1 MGLAEGQ
8 VTLRGSLSVLGLCV
22 LLAPVQGLTGRPSWR
37 YISSEVVV
45 PRKQMPPGK
54 GMQVLGW
61 LSYSLNFGGQRHVIH
76 MRRKKVFGPRHV
88 PVMSQDDQGASQMD
102 FPYLPHD
109 CYYLGFLEEIPYS
122 MVTINTCYG
131 GLEGI
136 MKLDDLAYEIKPLKD
151 SLMFEHVI
159 SEIVA
164 DANAIGPM
172 YRLGY
177 KDPPLSKENV
187 SAALRIS
194 SKIYASHAGVIES
207 LPSSSQAVYA
217 LYNNVTQCVMY
228 LIDIASVVDSMY
240 RHLDIKFR
248 TVGLLIYN
256 GREPASMTDYR
267 HPGGAYSNYFRN
279 NIYQRMKVASS
290 FIVTKDGPHELQYNP
305 TVRGLCSAASLIM
318 IGHLGRHYLL
328 LSVVVAFQ
336 MGRSVGFDVDTPPCY
351 CQRRTTCIMF
361 RYPLITDVFSNCTI
375 VHLQQSVLIKDS
387 CMYNLPRAS
396 FNETLIE
403 HRCGNSRVEG
413 QEQCDCGSFK
423 ECYGSKCC
431 NTDCRL
437 NHGSVCHEGGCCTNC
452 TYSPV
457 GTLCRPIQNICDLP
471 EYCTGVD
478 YSCLE
483 DVYLQDGT
491 PCTEE
496 GYCFHGNCTDRSL
509 HCKEIFGEDAVNAE
523 ELCYNVNT
531 KGNRFGH
538 CRREISSP
546 THQACN
552 LQDVKCGKLQCSNVT
567 RLPLLQ
573 DHVSFHH
580 SLISGV
586 HCFGLDEHRSTETTD
601 IGHVRPGT
609 PCGAGKFCTPGSYC
623 NGTLT
628 KLNYDCYPQ
637 KCSYRGM
644 CNNKGNCHCHVGWEP
659 PLCLREGVGGSENSG
674 PPPRKFRTVTLSDQ
688 PILYLRLIFGR
699 IYAFLFALLFGLATN
714 VKAIRKPQ
722 TN

>member
-8 VTLRGSLSVLGLCV
+8 VTLRGSLSMLGLCV
-22 LLAPVQGLTGRPSWR
+22 LLAPVQSSAGRPSWR

-54 GMQVLGW
+54 GVQVLGW
-61 LSYSLNFGGQRHVIH
+61 LSYTLSFGGQRHLIH

-177 KDPPLSKENV
+177 KDPPLSKENI

-194 SKIYASHAGVIES
+194 SKIYASHAGVIEG
-207 LPSSSQAVYA
+207 LPSSSHEVYE
-217 LYNNVTQCVMY
+217 LFNNVSQCITY
-228 LIDIASVVDSMY
+228 LIDIASMVDSIFCTNLGM
-240 RHLDIKFR
+240 
-248 TVGLLIYN
+248 N
-256 GREPASMTDYR
+256 
-267 HPGGAYSNYFRN
+267 
-279 NIYQRMKVASS
+279 
-290 FIVTKDGPHELQYNP
+290 
-305 TVRGLCSAASLIM
+305 M
-318 IGHLGRHYLL
+318 IGHLGRHYYL

-336 MGRSVGFDVDTPPCY
+336 SGRSIGFYVDGSQCY
-351 CQRRTTCIMF
+351 CQRRSTCIMF

-375 VHLQQSVLIKDS
+375 VHLGQIFLPKAS
-387 CMYNLPRAS
+387 CVYDLPRAP
-396 FNETLIE
+396 FNESLIE
-403 HRCGNSRVEG
+403 HRCGNARVEG
-413 QEQCDCGSFK
+413 KEQCDCGSYK
-423 ECYGSKCC
+423 ECYIDKCC
-431 NTDCRL
+431 RTDCRL
-437 NHGSVCHEGGCCTNC
+437 TPGSICHKGGCCTNC
-452 TYSPV
+452 TYSPM

-496 GYCFHGNCTDRSL
+496 GYCFHGNCTDRSM
-509 HCKEIFGEDAVNAE
+509 HCKEIFGEGAVNADDI
-523 ELCYNVNT
+523 CYNINR

-538 CRREISSP
+538 CRRNIAQP
-546 THQACN
+546 RHQACN
-552 LQDVKCGKLQCSNVT
+552 VKDVRCGKLQCTNVT
-567 RLPLLQ
+567 HLPLLQ

-580 SLISGV
+580 SLISGA
-586 HCFGLDEHRSTETTD
+586 HCFGLDEHRSTEATD
-601 IGHVRPGT
+601 VGHVRPGT
-609 PCGAGKFCTPGSYC
+609 PCGAGKFCTSGSYC
-623 NGTLT
+623 NGILT
-628 KLNYDCYPQ
+628 ELNYDCHPR

-644 CNNKGNCHCHVGWEP
+644 CNNHRNCHCHRGWEP
-659 PLCLREGVGGSENSG
+659 PLCLRPGAGGSENSG
-674 PPPRKFRTVTLSDQ
+674 PPPRRFRAITPSDQ
-688 PILYLRLIFGR
+688 PVFYMRLVFGR
-699 IYAFLFALLFGLATN
+699 IYAFIGALLFGIAKNGKTIQ
-714 VKAIRKPQ
+714 K
-722 TN
+722 TES

>member
-8 VTLRGSLSVLGLCV
+8 VTLRGSLSMLGLCV
-22 LLAPVQGLTGRPSWR
+22 LLAPVQSSAGRPSWR

-54 GMQVLGW
+54 GVQVLGW
-61 LSYSLNFGGQRHVIH
+61 LSYSLSFGGQRHLIH

-88 PVMSQDDQGASQMD
+88 PVMSQDDQGALQMD

-136 MKLDDLAYEIKPLKD
+136 MKLDDLAFEIKPLKD

-164 DANAIGPM
+164 DANAIGP
-172 YRLGY
+172 
-177 KDPPLSKENV
+177 
-187 SAALRIS
+187 I
-194 SKIYASHAGVIES
+194 
-207 LPSSSQAVYA
+207 
-217 LYNNVTQCVMY
+217 
-228 LIDIASVVDSMY
+228 
-240 RHLDIKFR
+240 
-248 TVGLLIYN
+248 
-256 GREPASMTDYR
+256 
-267 HPGGAYSNYFRN
+267 
-279 NIYQRMKVASS
+279 
-290 FIVTKDGPHELQYNP
+290 
-305 TVRGLCSAASLIM
+305 AASLIM
-318 IGHLGRHYLL
+318 IGHLQRHYFL
-328 LSVVVAFQ
+328 LSVIIAFQ
-336 MGRSVGFDVDTPPCY
+336 MGRSVGFNVDTPPCY

-375 VHLQQSVLIKDS
+375 VDLQQSVLLKES
-387 CMYNLPRAS
+387 CMYNLPRKS
-396 FNETLIE
+396 FNESLIE
-403 HRCGNSRVEG
+403 HRCGNTRVEG
-413 QEQCDCGSFK
+413 QEQCDCGSYK
-423 ECYGSKCC
+423 ECYDSKCC
-431 NTDCRL
+431 KTDCRL
-437 NHGSVCHEGGCCTNC
+437 TPGSICHEGGCCTNC
-452 TYSPV
+452 TYSPM

-496 GYCFHGNCTDRSL
+496 GYCFHGNCTDRSM
-509 HCKEIFGEDAVNAE
+509 HCKEIFGEGAVNADDI
-523 ELCYNVNT
+523 CYNINT

-538 CRREISSP
+538 CRREISSA
-546 THQACN
+546 THEACN
-552 LQDVKCGKLQCSNVT
+552 LQDVRCGKLQCSNVT
-567 RLPLLQ
+567 HLPLLQ

-580 SLISGV
+580 SLISDI
-586 HCFGLDEHRSTETTD
+586 HCFGLDEHRSTEATD
-601 IGHVRPGT
+601 VGHVRPGT

-623 NGTLT
+623 SGILT
-628 KLNYDCYPQ
+628 ELNYDCHPR

-644 CNNKGNCHCHVGWEP
+644 CNNKRNCHCHVGWDP

-688 PILYLRLIFGR
+688 PVLYLRLIFGR

-714 VKAIRKPQ
+714 VKAIQK
-722 TN
+722 T

>member
-1 MGLAEGQ
+1 MGVTEGQ

-54 GMQVLGW
+54 GVQVLDW
-61 LSYSLNFGGQRHVIH
+61 LSYSLSIGGQRHVIH

-102 FPYLPHD
+102 FPYLSHD

-136 MKLDDLAYEIKPLKD
+136 MKLDDLAFEIKPLKD

-187 SAALRIS
+187 SPALRIS
-194 SKIYASHAGVIES
+194 SKIYASHTGLIEG
-207 LPSSSQAVYA
+207 LPSSSHEMYT
-217 LYNNVTQCVMY
+217 LFSNVTHCVKY
-228 LIDIASVVDSMY
+228 LISIAALVDSMF
-240 RHLDIKFR
+240 RNLDIR
-248 TVGLLIYN
+248 YQTVGVIVYTT
-256 GREPASMTDYR
+256 RDPTSMTDYQ
-267 HPGGAYSNYFRN
+267 HPGGAYS
-279 NIYQRMKVASS
+279 IYYQNRIYPSMRVASN
-290 FIVTKDGPHELQYNP
+290 FIVTKNGPHELQFKARLYSIC
-305 TVRGLCSAASLIM
+305 TSSGMTM
-318 IGHLGRHYLL
+318 IGHLGRHYYL

-336 MGRSVGFDVDTPPCY
+336 TGRSIGFYVDFPQCY

-375 VHLQQSVLIKDS
+375 VHLQNVILQSTS
-387 CMYNLPRAS
+387 CLYTRAS
-396 FNETLIE
+396 YNESLME
-403 HRCGNSRVEG
+403 RRCGNYIVE
-413 QEQCDCGSFK
+413 EVEECDCGSYK
-423 ECYGSKCC
+423 ECYSDMCC
-431 NTDCRL
+431 RTDCRL
-437 NHGSVCHEGGCCTNC
+437 TPGSVCHKGGCCTNC

-509 HCKEIFGEDAVNAE
+509 HCKEIFGEGAMDADDI
-523 ELCYNVNT
+523 CYNINK

-538 CRREISSP
+538 CRRSISEVIHKP
-546 THQACN
+546 CN
-552 LQDVKCGKLQCSNVT
+552 DEDVRCGKLQCTNVT

-580 SLISGV
+580 SLISGA
-586 HCFGLDEHRSTETTD
+586 HCFGLDEHRSTEATD
-601 IGHVRPGT
+601 VGHVRPGT

-628 KLNYDCYPQ
+628 ELNYDCHPQ

-644 CNNKGNCHCHVGWEP
+644 CNNHRNCHCRVGWEP
-659 PLCLREGVGGSENSG
+659 PRCVKQGAGGSEDSG
-674 PPPRKFRTVTLSDQ
+674 PPPHRFRIITPSDQ
-688 PILYLRLIFGR
+688 PILYVRLIFGR
-699 IYAFLFALLFGLATN
+699 IYAFIGAFLLGIAPNL
-714 VKAIRKPQ
+714 
-722 TN
+722 